1 MDYASTLLQ
10 LLPSARRLPGLRELI
25 NSVET
30 YLPAEQVER
39 VREAAEF
46 GAEAHEGQKRLSGE
60 PYIAHPL
67 AAAQILADLHL
78 DPDTIIAAI
87 LHDVIED
94 TPISK
99 EELAG
104 KFGAAVA
111 EIVDGVT
118 KLDQI
123 QFKSRAEAQA
133 ESFRKMVLAMVRDL
147 RVILVKL
154 ADRTHNMRT
163 LDAMA
168 PARRRAVA
176 RETLDIY
183 APIAGRLGLYNLKL
197 ELEDLGFR
205 AAYPHRYRVLE
216 RALKRARGNQKQ
228 FLNKIADT
236 MRVALVKADLKAEV
250 STREKHLYSIYS
262 KMLRKGAPL
271 SEIVDVFGLRIVV
284 DRADTCYRALG
295 VVHAAYKPMPGRFK
309 DYIAIPRIN
318 GYQSLHTTLFGPN
331 GIPIEVQIRTED
343 MHRVAEAGIA
353 AHWKYKVSETEGGQD
368 ERAREWLA
376 NLVDMQEGGT
386 SEDFLESVKVDLFPD
401 KVYVFT
407 PKGEILRL
415 PRGATVVDFAYAV
428 HTDVGNRCVAAKVD
442 RRLTPL
448 RTPLR
453 NGQTVEIITAKGAMP
468 NPSWVNFVVTAKAR
482 AAVRHYLKGLRRQ
495 EAIELGARLINQ
507 ALGEFRLSLDEVAA
521 DTLNSAVVEL
531 GMHDPDELY
540 EKVGLGERLAP
551 LVARRLL
558 PTKSSEESFSG
569 APAPL
574 AIAGTEGLLVSY
586 ARCCFPIPDDR
597 HLRVPVGGPRRGRAS
612 RELRERR
619 GLPQASGEL
628 AAGVLAGH
636 HRQGLQLRDPR
647 RRGQQDGRAR
657 GGGRGHLGGR
667 HQHRTRRGRGE
678 GRRQLLAGV
687 RAAGSQPGAPGARG
701 QGHPPHARS
710 AQGHAYN
717 RAATAAAPAR
727 PNRPALPGDSR
738 WGSVRPSTRIRRPR
752 PLARIHRPCASA
764 TRCTWPGRSRW
775 IRRPCR
781 WSKATS
787 RPKRAACS
795 RTSRR

>member
-1 MDYASTLLQ
+1 M
-10 LLPSARRLPGLRELI
+10 
-25 NSVET
+25 
-30 YLPAEQVER
+30 
-39 VREAAEF
+39 
-46 GAEAHEGQKRLSGE
+46 
-60 PYIAHPL
+60 
-67 AAAQILADLHL
+67 
-78 DPDTIIAAI
+78 
-87 LHDVIED
+87 
-94 TPISK
+94 
-99 EELAG
+99 
-104 KFGAAVA
+104 
-111 EIVDGVT
+111 
-118 KLDQI
+118 
-123 QFKSRAEAQA
+123 
-133 ESFRKMVLAMVRDL
+133 
-147 RVILVKL
+147 ILVKL

-183 APIAGRLGLYNLKL
+183 APIAGRLGLYNMKL
-197 ELEDLGFR
+197 ELEDLGFK
-205 AAYPHRYRVLE
+205 AAYPHRYRVLD
-216 RALKRARGNQKQ
+216 RALKKARGNQKQ
-228 FLNKIADT
+228 FLNKIAET
-236 MRVALVKADLKAEV
+236 MRVALAKADLKADV

-262 KMLRKGAPL
+262 KMLRKAAPL

-284 DRADTCYRALG
+284 DKADTCYRALG

-309 DYIAIPRIN
+309 DYIAIPRVN

-353 AHWKYKVSETEGGQD
+353 AHWKYKVNETEGDQD
-368 ERAREWLA
+368 ARAREWLA
-376 NLVDMQEGGT
+376 NLVDMQEGGS

-507 ALGEFRLSLDEVAA
+507 ALGEFRLSLEEVAA
-521 DTLNSAVVEL
+521 DTLNAAVVEL
-531 GMHDPDELY
+531 GMHDVDELY
-540 EKVGLGERLAP
+540 EKVGPGRTPRAARGAP
-551 LVARRLL
+551 PAAHEVQRGVLLRRAGAARHRRHRRPAGLLRALLL
-558 PTKSSEESFSG
+558 PDSRRS
-569 APAPL
+569 
-574 AIAGTEGLLVSY
+574 
-586 ARCCFPIPDDR
+586 D
-597 HLRVPVGGPRRGRAS
+597 LRVPVRGPRRGRAS

-628 AAGVLAGH
+628 AAGGLAGD
-636 HRQGLQLRDPR
+636 HRQGVQLGDPR

-657 GGGRGHLGGR
+657 GGGRGDFLGR
-667 HQHRTRRGRGE
+667 HQHRTRGRRGE

-687 RAAGSQPGAPGARG
+687 RTARAQSRAPGARRES
-701 QGHPPHARS
+701 HPPHARS

-717 RAATAAAPAR
+717 RQPRSQLLAR
-727 PNRPALPGDSR
+727 PNNAHQEIRDGGSSARPF
-738 WGSVRPSTRIRRPR
+738 TRIRHPR
-752 PLARIHRPCASA
+752 PSARIHRPCASA
-764 TRCTWPGRSRW
+764 TRCTWRARFRS
-775 IRRPCR
+775 IRSPCR

-787 RPKRAACS
+787 RRKRAACS
-795 RTSRR
+795 RTSRP

>member
-1 MDYASTLLQ
+1 
-10 LLPSARRLPGLRELI
+10 
-25 NSVET
+25 
-30 YLPAEQVER
+30 
-39 VREAAEF
+39 
-46 GAEAHEGQKRLSGE
+46 
-60 PYIAHPL
+60 
-67 AAAQILADLHL
+67 
-78 DPDTIIAAI
+78 
-87 LHDVIED
+87 
-94 TPISK
+94 
-99 EELAG
+99 
-104 KFGAAVA
+104 
-111 EIVDGVT
+111 
-118 KLDQI
+118 
-123 QFKSRAEAQA
+123 
-133 ESFRKMVLAMVRDL
+133 MVLAMVRDL

-183 APIAGRLGLYNLKL
+183 APIAGRLGLYNMKL
-197 ELEDLGFR
+197 ELEDLGFE
-205 AAYPHRYRVLE
+205 AAFPHRYKVLD
-216 RALKRARGNQKQ
+216 RALKKARGNQKQ
-228 FLNKIADT
+228 FLNKIAET
-236 MRVALVKADLKAEV
+236 MRVALVKADLKADV

-262 KMLRKGAPL
+262 KMLRKAAPL
-271 SEIVDVFGLRIVV
+271 SEIVDVFGLRVVV
-284 DRADTCYRALG
+284 DKADTCYRALG

-309 DYIAIPRIN
+309 DYIAIPRVN

-353 AHWKYKVSETEGGQD
+353 AHWKYKVNESEGGQD

-376 NLVDMQEGGT
+376 NLVDMQEGGS

-507 ALGEFRLSLDEVAA
+507 ALGEFRLSLEEVAA
-521 DTLNSAVVEL
+521 DTLNAAVVEL
-531 GMHDPDELY
+531 GMHDVDELY

-558 PTKSSEESFSG
+558 PTKASEESFSG

-574 AIAGTEGLLVSY
+574 AIAGTEGLLVAY
-586 ARCCFPIPDDR
+586 ARCCFPIPDDPIFAFLSAGR
-597 HLRVPVGGPRRGRAS
+597 GVVVHRENCVNVEDYRKHPENWLPVAWQATTDKVFSSEIRVDVANKM
-612 RELRERR
+612 
-619 GLPQASGEL
+619 
-628 AAGVLAGH
+628 GVLAAVAAAISSGDTNIE
-636 HRQGLQLRDPR
+636 RVAVEEKDADSSSLVFELRVR
-647 RRGQQDGRAR
+647 NREHLAR
-657 GGGRGHLGGR
+657 
-667 HQHRTRRGRGE
+667 
-678 GRRQLLAGV
+678 V
-687 RAAGSQPGAPGARG
+687 VKVDS
-701 QGHPPHARS
+701 PHARS

-717 RAATAAAPAR
+717 RQPRAQPRAR
-727 PNRPALPGDSR
+727 PTRSTIPGVS
-738 WGSVRPSTRIRRPR
+738 
-752 PLARIHRPCASA
+752 
-764 TRCTWPGRSRW
+764 
-775 IRRPCR
+775 
-781 WSKATS
+781 
-787 RPKRAACS
+787 
-795 RTSRR
+795 